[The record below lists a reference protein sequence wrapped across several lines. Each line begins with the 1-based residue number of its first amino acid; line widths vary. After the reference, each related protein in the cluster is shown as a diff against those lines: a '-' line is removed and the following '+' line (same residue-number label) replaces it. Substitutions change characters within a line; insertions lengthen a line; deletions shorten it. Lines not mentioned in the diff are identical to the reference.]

1 MKKTGAI
8 CIAAVCLS
16 AVLFASFPA
25 SADEDYIRGDANGD
39 GIVSIKDVTAVQ
51 RVVAELE
58 PDVTGMVAVRGN
70 VAGKRL
76 NITDATL
83 IQQYLAEF
91 DNTYH
96 IGEGVAEPTKPKYE
110 LPFIE
115 D

>member
-1 MKKTGAI
+1 MKKTGVI
-8 CIAAVCLS
+8 CAAVICLS
-16 AVLFASFPA
+16 AVLGAAFPA
-25 SADEDYIRGDANGD
+25 SADEGYIRGDANGD

-58 PDVTGMVAVRGN
+58 PDATGMVAKRGN

-83 IQQYLAEF
+83 IQRYLAEF

-96 IGEGVAEPTKPKYE
+96 IGEPVTEPTKPNYD
-110 LPFIE
+110 LPIVE